1 MKNGKVTSVDSYVFK
16 NLVNVNSLNPKDLLF
31 GTKICGE
38 TQQQQCTS
46 VC

>member
-1 MKNGKVTSVDSYVFK
+1 MKKDKVISVDSDVFK
-16 NLVNVNSLNPKDLLF
+16 KLVNVNSLNPKDLLF

-38 TQQQQCTS
+38 IQQQQCTS